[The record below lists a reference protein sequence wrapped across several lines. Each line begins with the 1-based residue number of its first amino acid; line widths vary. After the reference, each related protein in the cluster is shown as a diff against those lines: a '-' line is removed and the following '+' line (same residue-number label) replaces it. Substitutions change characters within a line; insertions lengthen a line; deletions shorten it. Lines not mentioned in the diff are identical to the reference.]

1 MEKIYQ
7 RYSAFFFISFF
18 TLMSVLPVYKGYS
31 HIYTGYQQMQ
41 DTVSPQQVQKSFD
54 LHGRNLPHSRLFFNK
69 TDIRR
74 LQYLLD
80 QKDTIILI
88 GYQQLLANAEKSLQQ
103 PLLHYGLDAANLR
116 IPSIHAFASQVPSL
130 VMLYQLT
137 GDTTY
142 ARRCWDQL
150 ELFIDYPDW
159 GASRHFLDTGIG
171 AFDFALAY
179 DGLYDY
185 LNDHQKALLKKAVL
199 KNVLL
204 PAKVQMEQ
212 HTAWWN
218 RGTNNWNGICNGGL
232 IMAALAMYEDD
243 PGLMSKIISLA
254 ANGLPHYIH
263 AFEPDG
269 QSEEGLMYWGYGLM
283 YTTLAFESMYNL
295 LGTAFGIDDKPG
307 FKKTGW
313 FPLFV
318 SGPVTSLSVGDDP
331 VKKSRSGS
339 FFWFAKR
346 NKDSALA
353 KMQYDLCL
361 ENHTVSWADMLFYQ
375 PSLVSAHS
383 NLTAYPTDNYIH
395 GIELMSLRENWN
407 KDALFISMHGG
418 SNNANHGHLD
428 AGSFDIQ
435 AFGQVWAYGD
445 LGSDMYTFPGYF
457 DKTFPAYYDQPTAI
471 TAPGRWHFY
480 RLRAEGKNCMV
491 INPGIRPDQDPLAAA
506 RFLHYGKKGETSYYI
521 TDLTDC
527 YKRDVQSYQRG
538 IKMDRVFQIM
548 TVQDDIIPDTTCVIW
563 WGMHT
568 KAEITITEDKRTAI
582 LKSGGQIL
590 VAKIVSPEDA
600 NFQVL
605 PASYLPEESF
615 PLTRQSENIGF
626 KKLAIQYATSGK
638 TTFRVDFSKEKEI
651 FNGQKNLLIP
661 LKDW

>member
-1 MEKIYQ
+1 MKKLHKG
-7 RYSAFFFISFF
+7 YSAFFFIPFLILLF
-18 TLMSVLPVYKGYS
+18 VLPVIKGS
-31 HIYTGYQQMQ
+31 SNIKTLYQQKM
-41 DTVSPQQVQKSFD
+41 DTVSKEEVQKCFD
-54 LHGRNLPHSRLFFNK
+54 LYGRNLPHSRLFFNK
-69 TDIRR
+69 SDIRR
-74 LQYLLD
+74 LQYLYD
-80 QKDTIILI
+80 QKDTIIQI
-88 GYQQLLANAEKSLQQ
+88 GYHQLMANAAKSLQQ
-103 PLLHYGLDAANLR
+103 PVLQYGLDAANLR

-130 VMLYQLT
+130 VMMYQLT
-137 GDTTY
+137 GNRVY
-142 ARRCWDQL
+142 AKRCWDQL
-150 ELFIDYPDW
+150 ELFIEYPDW
-159 GASRHFLDTGIG
+159 GANRHFLDTGIG

-179 DGLYDY
+179 DGLFDY
-185 LNDHQKALLKKAVL
+185 LDEHQKTILKQAVL

-204 PAKVQMEQ
+204 PAKFQME
-212 HTAWWN
+212 HHKAWWN
-218 RGTNNWNGICNGGL
+218 IGTNNWNGICNGGL

-243 PGLMSKIISLA
+243 PVLMSSIISLA

-283 YTTLAFESMYNL
+283 YTTLAFESMHNV
-295 LGTAFGIDDKPG
+295 LGTAFGIDESPG

-339 FFWFAKR
+339 FFWFARK

-361 ENHTVSWADMLFYQ
+361 ENHTVSWADMLYYQ
-375 PSLVSAHS
+375 PLLLSRHS
-383 NLTAYPTDNYIH
+383 NETARSTDNYIH
-395 GIELMSLRENWN
+395 GIELMSLRENWDKN
-407 KDALFISMHGG
+407 ALFISMHGG

-435 AFGQVWAYGD
+435 AFGQVWANGD
-445 LGSDMYTFPGYF
+445 LGSDNYTFPGYF
-457 DKTFPAYYDQPTAI
+457 DKTSPSYYDKQTAI
-471 TAPGRWHFY
+471 TVPGRWHFY
-480 RLRAEGKNCMV
+480 RLRAEGKNCIV

-506 RFLHYGKKGETSYYI
+506 RFLRYGKKGETSFYI

-538 IKMDRVFQIM
+538 IKMDRTLQIM
-548 TVQDDIIPDTTCVIW
+548 TVQDDIIPDSTCVLW

-568 KAEITITEDKRTAI
+568 KAAITIKDDKRTAY

-590 VAKIVSPEDA
+590 AATIVSPAEA
-600 NFQVL
+600 FFQVL
-605 PASYLPEESF
+605 PASYLPGESF
-615 PLTRQSENIGF
+615 PLTKQSENIGF
-626 KKLAIQYATSGK
+626 SKLAIQYTASGK
-638 TTFRVDFSKEKEI
+638 TTVRVDFSNENELSAS
-651 FNGQKNLLIP
+651 QKHFIIP